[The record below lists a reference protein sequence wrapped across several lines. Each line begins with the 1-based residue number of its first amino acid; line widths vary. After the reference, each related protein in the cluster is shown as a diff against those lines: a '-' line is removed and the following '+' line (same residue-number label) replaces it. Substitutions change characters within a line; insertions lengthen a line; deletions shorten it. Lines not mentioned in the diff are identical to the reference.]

1 MYRAFDGREGER
13 MSLPLPSH
21 FGSLFLMTGVAEE
34 ENGRETGERTDYPP
48 VPSALYTSA
57 FEPCDGT
64 KGGTFQRSVFFLE
77 LDNERT
83 TD

>member
-1 MYRAFDGREGER
+1 MAEG
-13 MSLPLPSH
+13 
-21 FGSLFLMTGVAEE
+21 
-34 ENGRETGERTDYPP
+34 ENGRETGERTDYPH